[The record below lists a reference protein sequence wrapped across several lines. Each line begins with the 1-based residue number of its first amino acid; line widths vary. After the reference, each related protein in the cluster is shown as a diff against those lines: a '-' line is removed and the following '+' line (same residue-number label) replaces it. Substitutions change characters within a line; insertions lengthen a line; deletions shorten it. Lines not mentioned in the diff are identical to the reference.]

1 MNTIYAKDLFSNENI
16 LNNLNFSDNEKIT
29 LDFSHINDFNL
40 NDLYA
45 LLNLQK
51 LALFNNTKLQIKNT
65 TPNVDK
71 VLFETGI
78 YKTFSG
84 FNTNPIL
91 ATKRLSF
98 S

>member
-51 LALFNNTKLQIKNT
+51 LALFNNTK
-65 TPNVDK
+65 PNVDK